1 MSHTTPDDILRL
13 GMGFWASKTLLS
25 AVELGVFTT
34 LAQSPADL
42 ATLRAKLGLHERS
55 ARDFLDALV
64 ALKVLHRQEGVY
76 RNTPEADLFLDK
88 AKPSYVGG
96 LLEMAN
102 SRLYGFWGSLTEA
115 LRTGELQN
123 EAKHGSDFFG
133 TLMLI
138 RNGYAG
144 S

>member
-1 MSHTTPDDILRL
+1 MSHATPDDILRI

-42 ATLRAKLGLHERS
+42 ATLRTKLALHERS

-64 ALKVLHRQEGVY
+64 ALKVLQRQAGVY

-88 AKPSYVGG
+88 AKPS
-96 LLEMAN
+96 
-102 SRLYGFWGSLTEA
+102 
-115 LRTGELQN
+115 
-123 EAKHGSDFFG
+123 
-133 TLMLI
+133 
-138 RNGYAG
+138 
-144 S
+144 

>member
-64 ALKVLHRQEGVY
+64 VLKVLHRHEGVY
-76 RNTPEADLFLDK
+76 RNTQGQALICRRPFGDGQF
-88 AKPSYVGG
+88 PPVW
-96 LLEMAN
+96 LLGV
-102 SRLYGFWGSLTEA
+102 SHRGSEN
-115 LRTGELQN
+115 R
-123 EAKHGSDFFG
+123 
-133 TLMLI
+133 
-138 RNGYAG
+138 
-144 S
+144 

>member
-1 MSHTTPDDILRL
+1 M
-13 GMGFWASKTLLS
+13 
-25 AVELGVFTT
+25 
-34 LAQSPADL
+34 
-42 ATLRAKLGLHERS
+42 LHKQ
-55 ARDFLDALV
+55 A
-64 ALKVLHRQEGVY
+64 GVY

-102 SRLYGFWGSLTEA
+102 SRLYGFRGSLTEA

-133 TLMLI
+133 TLLC
-138 RNGYAG
+138 
-144 S
+144 